1 VLVQRA
7 QPVRETVTR
16 LVRPLTEALVT
27 GAPDPA
33 RPRSRRL
40 RPHTPQV
47 LGLLPF
53 RTIDLVLVG
62 DLLLTCVLF
71 VTGLFYLQAGAA
83 DARSLL
89 DPQGLIFAALAF
101 SLPLAL
107 RDRWPLAAW
116 RSAVLLIPLG
126 TVVSRQLLDGI
137 PYTAASAIMYVLVV
151 YTVAVRSERHI
162 TVGAWIVS
170 VLGACSRPAP
180 PGTATI
186 SSPAAN
192 PCATSR

>member
-7 QPVRETVTR
+7 QPVWETVTW

-71 VTGLFYLQAGAA
+71 VTGLFYLQA

-137 PYTAASAIMYVLVV
+137 PYTAATAIMYALVV